1 MGGWVRFPKPGT
13 KIVVELKC
21 LLSCL
26 MIRLPLWVV
35 VLVVAK
41 LALLRCQKINSFCKQ
56 LSRLVVGPLGLV
68 VAE

>member
-1 MGGWVRFPKPGT
+1 MGFPKPGT
-13 KIVVELKC
+13 KILVELKEP
-21 LLSCL
+21 LSCL
-26 MIRLPLWVV
+26 MIRFPLWVV

-41 LALLRCQKINSFCKQ
+41 WALLRCQKINSFFKQ